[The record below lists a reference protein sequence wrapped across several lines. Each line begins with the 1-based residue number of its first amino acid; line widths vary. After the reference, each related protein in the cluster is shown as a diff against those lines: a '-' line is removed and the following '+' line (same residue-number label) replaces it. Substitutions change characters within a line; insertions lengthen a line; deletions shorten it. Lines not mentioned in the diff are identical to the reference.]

1 MTPAAP
7 ESPVGPP
14 FGSPTP
20 RRVVLTGSESVGKTT
35 LAAQL
40 AAHYGAPCVP
50 EFVRGYA
57 AAKGAPLG
65 FGDHGP
71 IARGQVAQEEAAL
84 AAARAAGAPLL
95 LLDTDLLS
103 TVVYC
108 RHYFGHAPAFLVGW
122 AHARRPDLY
131 LLLDVDVPWVADGV
145 RDRGDRRAEV
155 QAQFAEALAALDT
168 PVSVVR
174 GDWPTRFAQAVAAI
188 DALLAAAPHSPLAPD
203 PLPEPP
209 HG

>member
-1 MTPAAP
+1 MDPH
-7 ESPVGPP
+7 PP
-14 FGSPTP
+14 RPTL

-35 LAAQL
+35 LAERL
-40 AAHYGAPCVP
+40 AAHYGAPWVP
-50 EFVRGYA
+50 EFVRDYA
-57 AAKGAPLG
+57 AARAAPLG

-71 IARGQVAQEEAAL
+71 IARGQVAREEAAL

-108 RHYFGHAPAFLVGW
+108 RHYFGRAPDFLAQW
-122 AHARRPDLY
+122 ARDRRPDLY
-131 LLLDVDVPWVADGV
+131 LLLDIDAPWVADGV

-155 QAQFAEALAALDT
+155 QGAFAEALGIMDT
-168 PVSVVR
+168 PVTVIR
-174 GDWPTRFAQAVAAI
+174 GGWDERFTRSVAAI
-188 DALLAAAPHSPLAPD
+188 DTLRAAATPPAPD
-203 PLPEPP
+203 PFPEPR

>member
-1 MTPAAP
+1 MDPHAP
-7 ESPVGPP
+7 RPV
-14 FGSPTP
+14 P

-40 AAHYGAPCVP
+40 AAHYGVSWVP

-65 FGDHGP
+65 FGDHGA

-103 TVVYC
+103 TVAYC
-108 RHYFGHAPAFLVGW
+108 RHYFGRAPDFLVRW
-122 AHARRPDLY
+122 ARDRRPDLY
-131 LLLDVDVPWVADGV
+131 LLLDIDAPWVADGI

-155 QAQFAEALAALDT
+155 QATFTEALRTLDT
-168 PVSVVR
+168 PVTVVR
-174 GDWPTRFAQAVAAI
+174 GGWDARFAQAVAAI
-188 DALLAAAPHSPLAPD
+188 DALLAAAPTTPPAPD
-203 PLPEPP
+203 PLPEPSD
-209 HG
+209 G